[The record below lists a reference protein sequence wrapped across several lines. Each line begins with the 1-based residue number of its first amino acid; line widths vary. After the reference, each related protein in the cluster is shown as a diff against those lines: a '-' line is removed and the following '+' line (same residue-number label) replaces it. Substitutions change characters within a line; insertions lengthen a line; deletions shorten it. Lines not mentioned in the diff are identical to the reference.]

1 MFNRPKAVA
10 KPGAQPDDH
19 PKALAPNTLAFTLA
33 LSVAG
38 SIIGVQIITTLG
50 ITPNTAIIGVLLAIA
65 VSRIPVPA
73 TRVYRSIHVQNL
85 AQSNISAA
93 TFAAANSLMVPIG
106 LPALLGRPDL
116 IPVML
121 LGATMGMLIDLAMLY
136 WFFDSALFPA
146 AAPWPP
152 GTAAAEA
159 ILAGDLG
166 GMRAAIMGAG
176 GVVGI
181 VGSSGCFGL
190 LGSGISMSALGVA
203 FIGNTGA
210 LAFFALGLLVRAYV
224 PALWQVDLSRLLIPH
239 GVMLGAGLVALV
251 QAILLV
257 ARDRE
262 VKSQPVQGRQAFTRS
277 NAYVRRALAG
287 GFALYVVAALVLACA
302 GGLYAGMKTLQ
313 FAWWI
318 VFAAFSCVAAE
329 FIVGLSAMRSG
340 WFPAGGTALIF
351 LVLGMAM
358 GFPPLATA
366 LLVGFVASGGP
377 AFADAGYDLK
387 AGWHLRG
394 LGKNLRFEMQGR
406 REQTIAA
413 LMGFLTALV
422 VVTLFHGRFFASN
435 MFPPFDHAYVAAI
448 RSGIDRFLIPN
459 LVLWAI
465 PGAFVQLAGGPNR
478 QLGILFAT
486 GLIIGN
492 SSMGWLVLAGI
503 LIRWVLDKAYKG
515 EAEIPLAIFGAGCI
529 AGGALWDFAGGA
541 IRMRWKF

>member
-1 MFNRPKAVA
+1 MSNRSEVQTKS
-10 KPGAQPDDH
+10 DSH

-38 SIIGVQIITTLG
+38 SIIGVQIITSLG

-65 VSRIPVPA
+65 VSRIPLPA
-73 TRVYRSIHVQNL
+73 ARVYRSIHVQNL

-106 LPALLGRPDL
+106 IPALLGRTDL

-121 LGATMGMLIDLAMLY
+121 MGATMGMLIDLAMLY

-159 ILAGDLG
+159 ILAGDVG
-166 GMRAAIMGAG
+166 GTRAAIMGAG
-176 GVVGI
+176 GVLGI

-190 LGSGISMSALGVA
+190 LRFGIPMSALGVA
-203 FIGNTGA
+203 FIGNPGA
-210 LAFFALGLLVRAYV
+210 LAFFGLGLLAAAYV
-224 PALWQVDLSRLLIPH
+224 PPLLKVDLSHLLIPH

-257 ARDRE
+257 ARDRDVKTERVETRE
-262 VKSQPVQGRQAFTRS
+262 VFTRS
-277 NAYVRRALAG
+277 NAFVRKALAG
-287 GFALYVVAALVLACA
+287 GFALYVAAALAVACA
-302 GGLYAGMKTLQ
+302 GGLYAGMKSWQ
-313 FAWWI
+313 FVWWI

-329 FIVGLSAMRSG
+329 FIVGLSSMRAG
-340 WFPAGGTALIF
+340 WFPASGTALIF

-387 AGWHLRG
+387 AGWRLRG
-394 LGKNLRFEMQGR
+394 LGKDLRFEMQGR
-406 REQTIAA
+406 WEQTLAA
-413 LMGFLTALV
+413 LVGFLTALV
-422 VVTLFHGRFFASN
+422 VVALVHGRFFSSG
-435 MFPPFDHAYVAAI
+435 MFPPFDHVYVVAI
-448 RSGIDRFLIPN
+448 RSGIDRSLIPN

-465 PGAFVQLAGGPNR
+465 PGALVQLVGGPNR

-503 LIRWVLDKAYKG
+503 LIRWVLGKAYKG
-515 EAEIPLAIFGAGCI
+515 EAEIPLAILGAGCI
-529 AGGALWDFAGGA
+529 AGGALWDFGSGA
-541 IRMRWKF
+541 VKSF